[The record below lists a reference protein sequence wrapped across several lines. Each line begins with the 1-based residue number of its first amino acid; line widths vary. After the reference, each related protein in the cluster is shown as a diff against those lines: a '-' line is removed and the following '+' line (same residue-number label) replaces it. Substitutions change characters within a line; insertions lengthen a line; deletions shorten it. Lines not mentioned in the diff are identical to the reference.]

1 MFFETTYI
9 FLQHLFYIA
18 EISTSINKW
27 PVKKPNFLHRLGDK
41 DHASY
46 QTCQAT
52 CCGGG
57 VVVVLKMILIWE
69 FRVVGI
75 LIRGG
80 DDMHE
85 REIKKKFVFN

>member
-1 MFFETTYI
+1 MFFETTYT
-9 FLQHLFYIA
+9 FLQRLIYIA

-27 PVKKPNFLHRLGDK
+27 PVKKPNFLHCRGDK

-57 VVVVLKMILIWE
+57 VVVVVKMISIWE
-69 FRVVGI
+69 FRVLGI
-75 LIRGG
+75 LIWGG
-80 DDMHE
+80 VDTHE
-85 REIKKKFVFN
+85 REREREREI

>member
-1 MFFETTYI
+1 M
-9 FLQHLFYIA
+9 A
-18 EISTSINKW
+18 
-27 PVKKPNFLHRLGDK
+27 VKKPNFLHRRGDK
-41 DHASY
+41 GHASY

-52 CCGGG
+52 CCSGR

-69 FRVVGI
+69 FRVLGI

-85 REIKKKFVFN
+85 REIKKNLFLIDLKEGFLVF

>member
-1 MFFETTYI
+1 M
-9 FLQHLFYIA
+9 A
-18 EISTSINKW
+18 
-27 PVKKPNFLHRLGDK
+27 VKKPNFLHRRGDK
-41 DHASY
+41 GHASY

-52 CCGGG
+52 CCGGR

-80 DDMHE
+80 DDTTRE
-85 REIKKKFVFN
+85 RLKKNYF

>member
-9 FLQHLFYIA
+9 FLQHLFDIA
-18 EISTSINKW
+18 EISTSINRW
-27 PVKKPNFLHRLGDK
+27 LVKKPNFLHCRGDK

-52 CCGGG
+52 CYGGV

-69 FRVVGI
+69 FRVARI

-80 DDMHE
+80 DDTHE
-85 REIKKKFVFN
+85 REIKKKVCF

>member
-1 MFFETTYI
+1 MPFIMVKHY
-9 FLQHLFYIA
+9 QSWGHAFYRSG
-18 EISTSINKW
+18 E
-27 PVKKPNFLHRLGDK
+27 
-41 DHASY
+41 
-46 QTCQAT
+46 
-52 CCGGG
+52 

-80 DDMHE
+80 DDTHE